1 MDCYPGKYLCYY
13 YSELAIY
20 NKKNNKIIIVNKIN
34 LLRIVQIIKKY
45 KLFQWKHHKNQLEYN
60 QLQYKIII
68 IK

>member
-1 MDCYPGKYLCYY
+1 MMDCYPGKYLCYY

-45 KLFQWKHHKNQLEYN
+45 KLFQ
-60 QLQYKIII
+60 
-68 IK
+68 